1 MDGNAAGAKSYKRYG
16 FHGDIPAGF
25 IFARA
30 NAREFAL
37 YPKPAKS
44 LVNPEFE
51 ALKENASLQIF
62 DINGRRV
69 RTFEFKAAREA
80 LRINVGEPPE
90 VVCSVM
96 HGNAARKPTAGQAD
110 KFQLS

>member
-37 YPKPAKS
+37 HPKPAKS

-51 ALKENASLQIF
+51 ALKENALLQIPEL
-62 DINGRRV
+62 DGGKA
-69 RTFEFKAAREA
+69 RTFEFKAGIET
-80 LRINVGEPPE
+80 LQIDLGDLPKGIYT
-90 VVCSVM
+90 VM
-96 HGNAARKPTAGQAD
+96 LGNAAKKPIAG
-110 KFQLS
+110 